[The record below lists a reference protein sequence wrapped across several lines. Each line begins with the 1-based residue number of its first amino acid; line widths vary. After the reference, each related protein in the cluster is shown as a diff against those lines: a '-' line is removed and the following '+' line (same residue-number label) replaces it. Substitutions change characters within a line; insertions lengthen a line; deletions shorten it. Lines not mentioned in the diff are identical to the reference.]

1 MDTFPSSRTRS
12 TYNLPR
18 GSSSLSAHKA
28 SASALVP
35 PKHTSRALLEP
46 SPTSST
52 KKRKKKE
59 DILITAERDTD
70 DAVAGSKR
78 STKKAKLG
86 FRDSSD
92 VGPTIV
98 TKLKPEKKKKT
109 KGDKDLIRE
118 VARTKGKSGEKEV
131 AKDKKEKKGH
141 AAEPV
146 VSEGE
151 EGQHSEQNL
160 SSSDSEEDDGGYVPP
175 AHESLAG
182 AVAPK
187 SNPSSKKSKNYVPP
201 DETRDQR
208 DSRTIFVGN
217 VPSQVMTTKV
227 SQCHIY
233 LLVVLLN

>member
-1 MDTFPSSRTRS
+1 MDTFASSRTHS

-35 PKHTSRALLEP
+35 PKHTSRAPLEP

-59 DILITAERDTD
+59 DILIAAERDTD
-70 DAVAGSKR
+70 DAVAGFKR
-78 STKKAKLG
+78 STKKAKLE

-118 VARTKGKSGEKEV
+118 VARTKGKSEEEV
-131 AKDKKEKKGH
+131 AKDKKEKKEH
-141 AAEPV
+141 AAGPV

-151 EGQHSEQNL
+151 DGQHSEQNL

-187 SNPSSKKSKNYVPP
+187 STPSSKKSKNYVPP

-227 SQCHIY
+227 SRSPIY
-233 LLVVLLN
+233 LLAVLLN